1 MWQRQEIQERAMP
14 LMGFER
20 VDLIDPEEEANIA
33 NIEREGVYWD
43 DIKETALDPV
53 LAKKAWREEIEV
65 FKERRVYEVVPRSS
79 IGAGSKLI
87 GVRWVETDKSQPGQP
102 PKV

>member
-1 MWQRQEIQERAMP
+1 MQLVSGRSGAAAVYPPAFCRGIVEAQDMWQRREIQERAMP

-43 DIKETALDPV
+43 DIKEMALDPV
-53 LAKKAWREEIEV
+53 LAEKI
-65 FKERRVYEVVPRSS
+65 
-79 IGAGSKLI
+79 
-87 GVRWVETDKSQPGQP
+87 
-102 PKV
+102 